1 MKPVCIGLS
10 LWLLCFSGLALT
22 QAVEIQSPKCQEL
35 AKEFSEHSDSLNED
49 QLKQLQFC
57 VTQTLKQRYESNPPE
72 LLKGTIIEPPASS
85 LETPDA
91 MPPSQNHRRQK

>member
-1 MKPVCIGLS
+1 MKPVHIGLS
-10 LWLLCFSGLALT
+10 LWLSCFSGLALT
-22 QAVEIQSPKCQEL
+22 EAVEIQSPKCQKL
-35 AKEFSEHSDSLNED
+35 AQEFSEHSDSLNED

-85 LETPDA
+85 VETPA
-91 MPPSQNHRRQK
+91 TMPPPQNQGGQ